1 MIFREATLGDLPA
14 ILDMLRD
21 DLLGQT
27 REGAPMAVY
36 EDRFRQIQTEPHNQV
51 IVGEAEGR
59 LIATYQ
65 LTLISGLSL
74 GATRRA
80 QLESVRV
87 LSSERGR
94 GIGHQLIADAE
105 TRARAAGCG
114 LLQLTMNRSRTETH
128 RFYEQLGFTPSH
140 VGFKREL

>member
-1 MIFREATLGDLPA
+1 MFREATLEDLPA

-21 DLLGQT
+21 DILGRD
-27 REGAPMAVY
+27 REDAPMAVY
-36 EDRFRQIQTEPHNQV
+36 QDMFRQIQAEPHNQV
-51 IVGEAEGR
+51 IVGAAEGR
-59 LIATYQ
+59 LLATYQ
-65 LTLISGLSL
+65 LTLISGLAL

-87 LSSERGR
+87 HASERGR
-94 GIGHQLIADAE
+94 GLGHALIADAE
-105 TRARAAGCG
+105 KRARAAGCG
-114 LLQLTMNRSRTETH
+114 LLQLTMNRSRSETH